1 MEFMEHLGRLLGGTV
16 GEAELRRI
24 AMAAV
29 SRSVRETKLAIAEA
43 AWQARSFAAEG
54 RQAEGARRM
63 CDVRRLRDQYRASI
77 EEYARLASS
86 DSSAEAGTE
95 PVAGEQHPD
104 VIAGGQRE
112 AEEEAA

>member
-29 SRSVRETKLAIAEA
+29 SRSVRETKLSIAEA

-63 CDVRRLRDQYRASI
+63 CDVRCLRDRYRASL
-77 EEYARLASS
+77 EEYARLASC
-86 DSSAEAGTE
+86 DSSAEAGADL
-95 PVAGEQHPD
+95 VSREQHPD
-104 VIAGGQRE
+104 AIAGRQRE